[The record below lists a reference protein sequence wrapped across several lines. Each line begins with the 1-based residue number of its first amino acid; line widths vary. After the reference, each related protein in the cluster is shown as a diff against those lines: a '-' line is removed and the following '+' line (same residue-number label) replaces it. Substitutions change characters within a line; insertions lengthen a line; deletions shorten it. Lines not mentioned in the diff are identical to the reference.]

1 MLWSEGFSK
10 QDTIIKRLY
19 NKKTDDNEIKNVNIP
34 TAKKIKIKVK
44 LYQMEEGLTFLI
56 YKQSLYINKNCCIL

>member
-10 QDTIIKRLY
+10 QDTILKRLY

-34 TAKKIKIKVK
+34 TAKKIKIKSI
-44 LYQMEEGLTFLI
+44 QTI
-56 YKQSLYINKNCCIL
+56 